1 MKSRF
6 ILLVVGMLSFVSHGY
21 AEPAATLSGEKTQL
35 SPQGGTLTLT
45 ASSTYDANPA
55 ALGWEITLPAD
66 WSLIGVSGASVP
78 DIAPAKG
85 STGTMEF
92 AYVNIPAGKAEF
104 TFEVAYPPNAAGA
117 SVESSVMM
125 RGDGKLTT
133 LRPEPLTITAP
144 AVRGR
149 NASRN

>member
-1 MKSRF
+1 MKNPHLLRVAL
-6 ILLVVGMLSFVSHGY
+6 LLVSVAGLC
-21 AEPAATLSGEKTQL
+21 AEPAASLSGDKTQL
-35 SPQGGTLTLT
+35 SPQGGTVTLT
-45 ASSTYDANPA
+45 ASSTYDINPA

-66 WSLIGVSGASVP
+66 WSLVGVAGASVP
-78 DIAPAKG
+78 DIAPSKG

-104 TFEVAYPPNAAGA
+104 SFEVAYPPNAASV
-117 SVESSVMM
+117 SVESSVLM

>member
-6 ILLVVGMLSFVSHGY
+6 LLLAVLLSAIISASF
-21 AEPAATLSGEKTQL
+21 AEPVATLSGDKAQL
-35 SPQGGTLTLT
+35 SPQGGTITLT

-55 ALGWEITLPAD
+55 ALGWEITLPPE
-66 WSLIGVSGASVP
+66 WSLVGVAGASVP
-78 DIAPAKG
+78 DIAPSKG

-104 TFEVAYPPNAAGA
+104 SFEVSYPANSAGV
-117 SVESSVMM
+117 SVESSVVL